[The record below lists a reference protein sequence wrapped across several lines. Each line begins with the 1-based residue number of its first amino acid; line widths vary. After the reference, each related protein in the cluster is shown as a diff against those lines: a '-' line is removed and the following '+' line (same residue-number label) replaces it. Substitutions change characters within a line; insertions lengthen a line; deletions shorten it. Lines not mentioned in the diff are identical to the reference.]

1 MQTVA
6 EYSEDVPNWALSYII
21 NGDAS
26 GLESDEVAMVDEWM
40 EFFSDKAKELGGN
53 VVYSTTDD
61 TNDFC
66 SHPAFGLGCDTTKT
80 DVLILA

>member
-6 EYSEDVPNWALSYII
+6 DYSEDVPNYALSYII

-26 GLESDEVAMVDEWM
+26 GIDDDDQENADDWM
-40 EFFSDKAKELGGN
+40 QFFEDKAKELGGT
-53 VVYSTTDD
+53 VTYSVTED

-66 SHPAFGLGCDTTKT
+66 SHPAFGLACDTTKV
-80 DVLILA
+80 DILILA